1 MASKSRK
8 PVVRLIS
15 LVRPALAPVR
25 AEVRHGLPPRPRS
38 ERVLF
43 PPSVVLA
50 VHEQLVERLVP
61 PRLLP
66 RRRSGKGV
74 VLDGP

>member
-38 ERVLF
+38 ERVLS

-50 VHEQLVERLVP
+50 VPEQLVEGVGP
-61 PRLLP
+61 PRRLP
-66 RRRSGKGV
+66 RRRNGKGV
-74 VLDGP
+74 VPNGR